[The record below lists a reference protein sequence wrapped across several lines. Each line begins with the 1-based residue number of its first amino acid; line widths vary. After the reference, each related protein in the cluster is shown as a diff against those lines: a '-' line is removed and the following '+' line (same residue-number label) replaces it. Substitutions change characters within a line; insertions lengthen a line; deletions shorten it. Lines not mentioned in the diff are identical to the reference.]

1 MGTKGTTLDD
11 FVAIALVKLVCL
23 VLKLSWM
30 ENAEQTKEIMQRL
43 GQFLQVRLPSLLGL
57 SPSVFKSSFS
67 RVHHVRCA

>member
-43 GQFLQVRLPSLLGL
+43 GQFLQVRLHRSTSSVIIFEDKISFPLLT
-57 SPSVFKSSFS
+57 
-67 RVHHVRCA
+67 HA

>member
-43 GQFLQVRLPSLLGL
+43 GQFLQVRLP
-57 SPSVFKSSFS
+57 
-67 RVHHVRCA
+67 